1 MKTEDYNNEKNNYI
15 DSDDIDLKVFFN
27 KLYRN
32 KKLIFINAFIFVF
45 LSSILALSKK
55 RIWEGQFKIV
65 LNSEVAS
72 FDILGIASRLPEIAN
87 QGNLSKGNS
96 LKTEVGILKSPS
108 VLMPV
113 FEFVNNAQKKNSN
126 NKKDMNFYKWKKNNL
141 KTDLEKGTSI
151 LKISYIDS
159 NKEIILPALKKMSS
173 IYQEYSGRNKKR
185 AQELTKDYFKDQ
197 VEFYKKKSKQSLK
210 NVQEFA
216 IDQNLIY
223 LDNDFQNNNLQNNN
237 LQNNNLQNNNLQK
250 FSNIISNSGL
260 ERIRVE
266 AINEIRKIDFQIK
279 KIKEIGDD
287 FEQLEYI
294 GATIQPINKDGL
306 PKRIEKIQADLLLMK
321 TRYKD
326 KSLEVKNLIKK
337 RDSLLNLLKNR
348 TIGHL
353 KARRIASEA
362 KMEAAMRPKDI
373 ILQYKE
379 LSREASR
386 DENTLINLENKL
398 TSINLESAKLEDP
411 WELITKPTLMINPVG
426 PSRKLYALIGGLF
439 GIFSGSLLSI
449 YKEKKSGLLFEEKDI
464 TSLFDSKIL
473 ERINLDEN
481 SYEINS
487 KNIFLDEILGKF
499 KSLELK
505 LIKIGDYEEEKFFDF
520 CKNIFDEN
528 FSFTVE
534 KIFTNISNN
543 DPVLLFV
550 FLNSAKLKEIK
561 NINNRLKNLN
571 IKISGIIILKES

>member
-1 MKTEDYNNEKNNYI
+1 MKTEDSNNEKNDYI

-32 KKLIFINAFIFVF
+32 KKLIFINALIFVF
-45 LSSILALSKK
+45 LSSIFALSKK

-72 FDILGIASRLPEIAN
+72 FDVLGIASRLPEIAN
-87 QGNLSKGNS
+87 QGKLSKGKN
-96 LKTEVGILKSPS
+96 LNTEVGILKSPS

-113 FEFVNNAQKKNSN
+113 FEFVNNEQKKTSN

-173 IYQEYSGRNKKR
+173 VYQEYSGRNKKR
-185 AQELTKDYFKDQ
+185 AQELTKKYFKDQ

-223 LDNDFQNNNLQNNN
+223 LDNDFQNNDF
-237 LQNNNLQNNNLQK
+237 QNNNLQK

-294 GATIQPINKDGL
+294 GATIPSVSKDGL
-306 PKRIEKIQADLLLMK
+306 PKRIEKIQADLLLTK

-326 KSLEVKNLIKK
+326 KSLEVKTLIKK
-337 RDSLLNLLKNR
+337 RDSLINLLKNR

-426 PSRKLYALIGGLF
+426 PNRKLYALIGGLF

-449 YKEKKSGLLFEEKDI
+449 YKEKKSGLLFEEKEI

-473 ERINLDEN
+473 ERINLNTN

-528 FSFTVE
+528 FSFKVE
-534 KIFTNISNN
+534 KIFTNISNK

-571 IKISGIIILKES
+571 IKISGIIVFKEA

>member
-197 VEFYKKKSKQSLK
+197 VKFYKKKSKQSLK